1 MSETAPETPGGRRF
15 LGLKPK
21 TLLIVGGVT
30 LAAAVGY
37 FWWKRTHSAAATSS
51 TAVTSTST
59 ASSGQLAEI
68 QSELDYLL
76 SLQGQGTSGGSGGG
90 STAGGG
96 TGTATGTTAVTTTT
110 TTPPATGG
118 GSTAPVT
125 TGPNPPRVTAP
136 AKTAAPGAVAGVH
149 ATKVTP
155 TSIGIGWT
163 KTPGATSYRVRV
175 TYQDK
180 LVKQV
185 TARAASVTVSG
196 LTPDHTYGVHV
207 AATGP
212 GGTGPEGDVS
222 VKTSKS

>member
-1 MSETAPETPGGRRF
+1 MSDPVPEPAGGGRKI

-21 TLLIVGGVT
+21 TLLIVGGIT

-37 FWWKRTHSAAATSS
+37 FWWKRTHSSGSAATSS

-59 ASSGQLAEI
+59 ASGGQLAEI

-76 SLQGQGTSGGSGGG
+76 AQQGAGSTTGSGGS
-90 STAGGG
+90 STTGTGGG
-96 TGTATGTTAVTTTT
+96 TSSVPTTT
-110 TTPPATGG
+110 TTPPPATGTTPAPAPK
-118 GSTAPVT
+118 TATP
-125 TGPNPPRVTAP
+125 AP
-136 AKTAAPGAVAGVH
+136 AKAKAPGAVSGVH
-149 ATKVTP
+149 AVKVTP